1 MRSELLMAINLLAAE
16 KGLPRDVVLRT
27 AEQALAT
34 AMKKDNVAVTQPLV
48 VRISPTTG
56 DMRVFLQRFVVEEVT
71 DPDSEFTLEE
81 ARRTD
86 PAAQAG
92 DTLEEEISIPPGAG
106 RIAAQTAKQVL
117 LQRLREAEHNAV
129 FEEFHTKEGDVLT
142 GIIQRVEPRQIIL
155 DLGRGEAVLPGS
167 EQVKTERYRPGQRI
181 KVYLLEVQRSP
192 RGTQV
197 VVSRTHRNLLRRLLE
212 LEVPELQQGIVEIK
226 AIAREPGSRSK
237 LAVFARQAGV
247 DPVGCCVGQRGIR
260 IQGIVRELG
269 GERIDV
275 VVWDDDPSVFIHNAL
290 SPAQVL
296 NVDIKEE
303 EKTAEVVVPDRQLSL
318 AIGKEGQNAR
328 LAAKLTGWRID
339 IKSASI
345 AEAEKLLRKSPAAP
359 VTTVRDAPAEA
370 VVAETAVKEGPPAEV
385 PAVEQPVAP
394 VAEVKVTAEV
404 TPAKA
409 DKVAPE
415 PVDEVVEKAAEAVE
429 VVAEE
434 AAAEVT
440 PVMEEVVV
448 EEVIVEEE
456 EEALSFE
463 EVFTRAVP
471 TQPIAQG
478 GLRFAEDIPEL
489 KRGGQGGGRRRREE
503 TKGKKTKKQ
512 GSNAAQTPR
521 A

>member
-27 AEQALAT
+27 AEQAMAT
-34 AMKKDNVAVTQPLV
+34 AIKKDNVAVTQPLV
-48 VRISPTTG
+48 VRINPTTG
-56 DMRVFLQRFVVEEVT
+56 DMGVFLQRYVVEEVT
-71 DPDSEFTLEE
+71 DPDSEFTLED
-81 ARRTD
+81 ARRSD
-86 PAAQAG
+86 PAAQVG
-92 DTLEEEISIPPGAG
+92 DTLEEQISIATGAG

-142 GIIQRVEPRQIIL
+142 GIIQRVELKQIIL

-167 EQVKTERYRPGQRI
+167 EQVRTERYRPGQRI

-237 LAVFARQAGV
+237 LAVYARQTGI

-275 VVWDDDPSVFIHNAL
+275 VVWDDDSSVFIHNAL

-296 NVDIKEE
+296 SVNVKEE

-339 IKSASI
+339 IKSSSV
-345 AEAEKLLRKSPAAP
+345 AEADKLVLKKPAASAAA
-359 VTTVRDAPAEA
+359 APEA
-370 VVAETAVKEGPPAEV
+370 PKVVVGDAVKEGPPAEV
-385 PAVEQPVAP
+385 PAAEQPVVP
-394 VAEVKVTAEV
+394 VAEVEMPAEV
-404 TPAKA
+404 IPEQVTEI
-409 DKVAPE
+409 APE
-415 PVDEVVEKAAEAVE
+415 PVGEVVEQAVE
-429 VVAEE
+429 VVEEVAEE
-434 AAAEVT
+434 TVAEVI
-440 PVMEEVVV
+440 PVVEEVVV
-448 EEVIVEEE
+448 EEKEETEEETE

-463 EVFTRAVP
+463 EVFTKAVP
-471 TQPIAQG
+471 TQPTAPG

-489 KRGGQGGGRRRREE
+489 RRGGQGGGRRRREE
-503 TKGKKTKKQ
+503 TRGKKAKK
-512 GSNAAQTPR
+512 
-521 A
+521 